1 MKIRRFYT
9 CLYTPPRPSGF
20 DPRFGPDAPS
30 FERICTRFFEN
41 SIFEKSSTK
50 SIGLFNGN
58 RRVSRVPMVA
68 LGGRAKFKIFWIF
81 APPLR
86 EPARNK
92 KSFKYPYC
100 RHWGVLKIFC
110 CAAELAP
117 PPGGGQ
123 GSQLTCGPLDLF
135 FPCFS
140 FPFFVSVV
148 SPSPF
153 FLFPSS
159 LLFPFPLFP
168 FLFPS

>member
-1 MKIRRFYT
+1 MKIRRLYT

-20 DPRFGPDAPS
+20 DPRFGPDAPN

-58 RRVSRVPMVA
+58 RRVSRAPMVA
-68 LGGRAKFKIFWIF
+68 LGGRAKFKMFWIF

-123 GSQLTCGPLDLF
+123 GSQLTCGPLGLF
-135 FPCFS
+135 FSIFF
-140 FPFFVSVV
+140 FPFFC
-148 SPSPF
+148 
-153 FLFPSS
+153 
-159 LLFPFPLFP
+159 
-168 FLFPS
+168 